1 MSTVTEGVFFNEK
14 FNKLQE
20 VTFVSREQRIQAKQD
35 QVDLLTDKMKN
46 AASFVVV
53 NYRGLNVAEA
63 TDLRKQ
69 LRDANVE
76 MHVVKNTIIRRSA
89 EAAGIEG
96 LEDVFVG
103 PTAIAFSEEEVVA
116 PAKIMVEFAEEA
128 PALEVKG
135 GYMEGEVVSV
145 ETVQAIAK
153 LPSRD
158 GLLSMLLSV
167 LQAPIRNTALAFK
180 AVAEKKEEEDAA

>member
-1 MSTVTEGVFFNEK
+1 M
-14 FNKLQE
+14 
-20 VTFVSREQRIQAKQD
+20 SREQRIQAKQD
-35 QVDLLTDKMKN
+35 QVDLLSEKMKN

-69 LRDANVE
+69 LRDSDVE
-76 MHVVKNTIIRRSA
+76 MHVVKNTIIRRAA
-89 EAAGIEG
+89 EAAGVEG

-135 GYMEGEVVSV
+135 GYMEGEVVSI
-145 ETVQAIAK
+145 ETIEAVAK

>member
-1 MSTVTEGVFFNEK
+1 M
-14 FNKLQE
+14 
-20 VTFVSREQRIQAKQD
+20 SREQRIQAKQD
-35 QVDLLTDKMKN
+35 QVDLLSEKMKN
-46 AASFVVV
+46 AASFIVV

-69 LRDANVE
+69 LRDSDVE
-76 MHVVKNTIIRRSA
+76 MHVVKNTIIRRAA
-89 EAAGIEG
+89 EAAGVEG

-135 GYMEGEVVSV
+135 GYMEGEVVSI
-145 ETVQAIAK
+145 ETIEAVAK

-180 AVAEKKEEEDAA
+180 AVPEKKEEDAA

>member
-1 MSTVTEGVFFNEK
+1 M
-14 FNKLQE
+14 
-20 VTFVSREQRIQAKQD
+20 SREQRIQAKQD
-35 QVDLLTDKMKN
+35 QVDLLSEKMKN

-69 LRDANVE
+69 LRDSDVD
-76 MHVVKNTIIRRSA
+76 MHVVKNTIIRRAA

-96 LEDVFVG
+96 LEDIFVG

-135 GYMEGEVVSV
+135 GYMEGEVVSI
-145 ETVQAIAK
+145 ETIQAVAK

>member
-1 MSTVTEGVFFNEK
+1 M
-14 FNKLQE
+14 
-20 VTFVSREQRIQAKQD
+20 SREQRIQAKQD
-35 QVDLLTDKMKN
+35 QVDLLSEKMKN
-46 AASFVVV
+46 AASFIVV

-69 LRDANVE
+69 LRDSDVE
-76 MHVVKNTIIRRSA
+76 MHVVKNTIIRRAA
-89 EAAGIEG
+89 EAAGVEG

-135 GYMEGEVVSV
+135 GYMEGEVVSI
-145 ETVQAIAK
+145 ETIEAVAK

>member
-1 MSTVTEGVFFNEK
+1 M
-14 FNKLQE
+14 
-20 VTFVSREQRIQAKQD
+20 SREQRIQAKQD
-35 QVDLLTDKMKN
+35 QVDLLSEKMKN
-46 AASFVVV
+46 AASFIVV

-69 LRDANVE
+69 LRDSDVE
-76 MHVVKNTIIRRSA
+76 MHVVKNTIIRRAA
-89 EAAGIEG
+89 EAAGVEG

-135 GYMEGEVVSV
+135 GYMEGEIVSI
-145 ETVQAIAK
+145 ETIEAVAK